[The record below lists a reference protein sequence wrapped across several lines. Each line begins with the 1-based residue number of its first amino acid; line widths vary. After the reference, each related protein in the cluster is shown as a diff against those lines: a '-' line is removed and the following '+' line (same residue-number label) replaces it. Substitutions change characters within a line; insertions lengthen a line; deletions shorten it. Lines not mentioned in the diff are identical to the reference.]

1 MMLVLLNILKS
12 YRISI
17 VSKVFKCVN
26 TLSPQWMD
34 ARYIGFSIFIPL
46 DWGGVIHETKFGT

>member
-17 VSKVFKCVN
+17 VSKVFKCVCLLN
-26 TLSPQWMD
+26 EWMPD
-34 ARYIGFSIFIPL
+34 ILVFQFSYPL
-46 DWGGVIHETKFGT
+46 TGVIHETKFGT